1 MKLKTLGRI
10 GGVAQTSGAGL
21 FGYLDYKLLSG
32 TDYGKFI
39 EALVVGDYPIEY
51 KAAGVAFLALD
62 GLTAASAVPLA
73 VMAADGLGDIYK
85 GTHHYLG
92 MQIWKRITRNP
103 QTREWVQKGID
114 DMIVAMERPIK
125 VQKSV

>member
-21 FGYLDYKLLSG
+21 FGYLDYKLLSN
-32 TDYGKFI
+32 TDYGKVI
-39 EALVVGDYPIEY
+39 EALLGDYPIEY

-73 VMAADGLGDIYK
+73 VVAADGLGDIYK

>member
-1 MKLKTLGRI
+1 MKLKTLGRVV
-10 GGVAQTSGAGL
+10 GVVQTSGAGYL
-21 FGYLDYKLLSG
+21 GYFEYRLLKNEN
-32 TDYGKFI
+32 YGKII
-39 EALVVGDYPIEY
+39 EVLSGDYPFEY
-51 KAAGVAFLALD
+51 KAAGVAILTLD
-62 GLTAASAVPLA
+62 GLMAASAVPLA

-125 VQKSV
+125 AQKSV